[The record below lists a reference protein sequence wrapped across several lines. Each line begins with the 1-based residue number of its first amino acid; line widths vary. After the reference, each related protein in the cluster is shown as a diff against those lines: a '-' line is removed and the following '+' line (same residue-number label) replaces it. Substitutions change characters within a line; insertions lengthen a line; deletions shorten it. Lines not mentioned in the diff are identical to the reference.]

1 MNDMVFWVVF
11 LKCVMSSVPSSISG
25 SIAIENWFD
34 SLKTVLEKRSWV
46 TITFRFSSE
55 GKF

>member
-1 MNDMVFWVVF
+1 
-11 LKCVMSSVPSSISG
+11 MSSVPSSISG

-34 SLKTVLEKRSWV
+34 SLKTVLEKRSLV
-46 TITFRFSSE
+46 TITVRFSSE